1 MINVLIADDSQIMR
15 QIIRKNL
22 ESLREDAN
30 CLCVE
35 EVVSGRKA
43 VISMERDEHIN
54 LLFLDLNMPDLKEK
68 HIDGMDVVTYL
79 HQKEKLENMHVII
92 ISANLTKKVKER
104 LEKFGIEHF
113 IPKPFDKDKFMSV
126 ILPIFSQL
134 EDDNAKH

>member
-1 MINVLIADDSQIMR
+1 MINILIADDSLIMR
-15 QIIRKNL
+15 QIIKKNL
-22 ESLREDAN
+22 QDIHDKLHI
-30 CLCVE
+30 V
-35 EVVSGRKA
+35 EVVTGRKA
-43 VISMERDEHIN
+43 ILEMERANIN

-126 ILPIFSQL
+126 VLPIFNEL
-134 EDDNAKH
+134 EEDFEEL